1 MAVAPRVTFRF
12 AEFECD
18 AAAYQLRRNGRRVR
32 LARQPMDLLLLL
44 LERHGELVSREDIA
58 HHLWGDDVFVGVDTG
73 IRAAILKVRRVL
85 AGPQGAARLVETVP
99 GKGYRFVAAV
109 EVITRIAIPDVGG
122 SPPGVTIPSRGRHNL
137 PADLTS
143 LLGREADLEEVR
155 RLLSATRLLSLT
167 GSGGV
172 GKTRLAIRLAS
183 EVAPQFPD
191 GMWLVDLAALTT
203 AALIL
208 PAIAGLIQVRESPER
223 SLRDGVI
230 GYLREREV
238 LLLLDTCEH
247 LVDACAEL
255 AEALLRAA
263 PRLRIVAT
271 SREALRIPGETVY
284 RVPSLA
290 VPPPRAVEAE
300 PGALADFAASTLFL
314 ERASAVQPA
323 FVLES
328 NDVGPIAALCR
339 SLDGI
344 PLAIELAAAQMAA
357 FSPEQLLG
365 RLSNG
370 FRTMGTRT
378 AVTRQRTLDATVAWS
393 VGLLSGP
400 ERLLFGRMSVFSGSW
415 TSEAAEQICGGDGI
429 PSGDIPHLLASLERK
444 SLLRVERVNRAGHRY
459 RLLDTLRHYGAEQL
473 RDSGATDAIRDRLF
487 EFYYES
493 FRGVAIRLIG
503 AEQAVWLN
511 KVQEEHDNLRNAL
524 DWGLSSAALGTK
536 AVELA
541 GALFWFWTKRGLFT
555 EGRRW
560 LERAAAIPA
569 AGRLRCYVSLGL
581 GHMDY
586 FQGRLADMNARNDEL
601 LAWARDEGDGWLV
614 SRALFGYA
622 LHRFESGAFAEA
634 GLLAEE
640 AREAARPEDFS
651 APLLVLG
658 NVALA
663 SGDSERALALFE
675 EAVEGHRQAGEHWGL
690 GILLSLAA
698 GLRLGS
704 GDVLKARAQVRE
716 AITIYRELDD
726 PRGLAWSLDLCAA
739 LMACSGQIEA
749 AAHVWGA
756 ADALLESVGGTLV
769 PTIAWVRDR
778 HLTRA
783 AASLGERRFDAA
795 RDEGQRLHTEQAI
808 NLAWS
813 ILE

>member
-58 HHLWGDDVFVGVDTG
+58 HYLWGDDVFVGVDTG
-73 IRAAILKVRRVL
+73 IRAAVLKVRRVL
-85 AGPQGAARLVETVP
+85 AVPQGAARFVETVP

-122 SPPGVTIPSRGRHNL
+122 SPPGMPIPSRGRHNL

-143 LLGREADLEEVR
+143 LLGREADMKEVR
-155 RLLSATRLLSLT
+155 RLLAATRLLSLT

-172 GKTRLAIRLAS
+172 GKTRLAISLAS

-208 PAIAGLIQVRESPER
+208 PAIAGLLQVRESPER

-247 LVDACAEL
+247 LVDGCAEL

-284 RVPSLA
+284 RVPSLT
-290 VPPPRAVEAE
+290 VPPRAVGAE
-300 PGALADFAASTLFL
+300 PGALAGFAASTLFL

-328 NDVGPIAALCR
+328 NDVGPIAAICR

-378 AVTRQRTLDATVAWS
+378 AVIRQRTLEATVAWS
-393 VGLLSGP
+393 FGLLSEP
-400 ERLLFGRMSVFSGSW
+400 ERLLFSRMSVFSGSW
-415 TSEAAEQICGGDGI
+415 TSEAAEQVCGGDGI
-429 PSGDIPHLLASLERK
+429 PGGDIPHLLASLERK
-444 SLLRVERVNRAGHRY
+444 SLLRVERVNRTGHRY
-459 RLLDTLRHYGAEQL
+459 RVLDTLRHYGAEQL

-493 FRGVAIRLIG
+493 LRGVAIRLIG
-503 AEQAVWLN
+503 AEQAAWLN
-511 KVQEEHDNLRNAL
+511 HVQEEHDNLRTAL

-541 GALFWFWTKRGLFT
+541 GALFWFWLKRGLFT

-560 LERAAAIPA
+560 LERAEAIPA
-569 AGRLRCYVSLGL
+569 AGRLRGYVALGL

-586 FQGRLADMNARNDEL
+586 FQGRLADMNARNDEV

-614 SRALFGYA
+614 SRALFGHA

-640 AREAARPEDFS
+640 SRVAARPEDFS

-663 SGDSERALALFE
+663 RGDSERALALFE
-675 EAVEGHRQAGEHWGL
+675 EAVEGHRQAGEQWGL

-704 GDVLKARAQVRE
+704 GDFPKARAQVRE

-739 LMACSGQIEA
+739 LLAGSGQTEA
-749 AAHVWGA
+749 AARVWGA

-778 HLTRA
+778 HLTRT

-795 RDEGQRLHTEQAI
+795 RDEGRRVHTEQAI